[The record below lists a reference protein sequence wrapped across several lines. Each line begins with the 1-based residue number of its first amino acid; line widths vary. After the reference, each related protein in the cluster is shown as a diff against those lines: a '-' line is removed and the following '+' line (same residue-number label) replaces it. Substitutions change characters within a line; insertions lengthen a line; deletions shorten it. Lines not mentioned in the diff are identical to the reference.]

1 MGYSNFSRKILFLEV
16 YIIKMEYEHLLTKGA
31 LKSMMN
37 NIEVKD
43 PVMQVLG
50 VRKITAAGANERY
63 RLLISDGH
71 NLNSFAMLATQLNH
85 MVSSGELTEFAI
97 LKIKRHIISNLTD
110 RNKGS
115 KQVMILIELNVMID
129 GETVRC
135 KIGDPKPIVD
145 NTGLA
150 VENGTSVS
158 VDTVPKTQ
166 SKPPVKLNA
175 AQSSVVNNGLQR
187 DIDVSNIHPINSLSP
202 YQNKWTIRARV
213 VYKAPVRTWNN
224 QRGEGKLFSMDL
236 VDESGE
242 IRATAFNSECEKF
255 FDMIEVNKVYFITR
269 GAIKTANKKFSNL
282 NNDYELTL
290 SGETQVFPCHDFDE
304 SQMPA
309 LKFNFI
315 QLSEVKNVEVDGIVD
330 VIGVCQTAG
339 DVVNLVSKTTRK
351 ELKKRD
357 VTIVDQSLSSI
368 TITLWDTQAEDFDAS
383 LQPVVAIKGSRIR
396 EFMGSKSLSLLGST
410 VMQINPDIEEAH
422 RLRGW
427 FDSLPSNIE
436 FNSLSARSEGGANN
450 QFLTI
455 KGAQLAQLGNG
466 DKADYYSMHSYL
478 IFVKSESALYKACP
492 KPDCQK
498 KVVDR
503 NDGTYRCE
511 KCNDE
516 TENFKYRFMLSAQ
529 LSDFTGNQWVT
540 MFQEVAESFL
550 GTSSQELG
558 RLMEDSKEEYSDVFQ
573 RQMFKLFD
581 VRARAKMETYNNET
595 RLKVSIVNMKPIDYK
610 VASKKLIADI
620 KKLSGIATSVM

>member
-1 MGYSNFSRKILFLEV
+1 MEFE
-16 YIIKMEYEHLLTKGA
+16 KMLTKGA
-31 LKSMMN
+31 LKSIMN
-37 NIEVKD
+37 NEDVKD

-71 NLNSFAMLATQLNH
+71 NLNSFAMLATQLNG
-85 MVSSGELTEFAI
+85 MVSSGEINEFSI
-97 LKIKRHIISNLTD
+97 LKIKRHIISSLTD
-110 RNKGS
+110 RSKGS
-115 KQVMILIELNVMID
+115 KQVMILIDLAVMVPGD
-129 GETVRC
+129 MVGS
-135 KIGDPKPIVD
+135 KIGDPKPIID
-145 NTGLA
+145 NSGQI
-150 VENGTSVS
+150 VENGASAS
-158 VDTVPKTQ
+158 VDSTPQ
-166 SKPPVKLNA
+166 SNSLAKPHSV
-175 AQSSVVNNGLQR
+175 QSSIINNGLQR
-187 DIDVSNIHPINSLSP
+187 DIDISNIHPINSLSP

-213 VYKAPVRTWNN
+213 VNKAPVRTWNN

-236 VDESGE
+236 LDESGE
-242 IRATAFNSECEKF
+242 IRATAFNSECDKF

-290 SGETQVFPCHDFDE
+290 SNETQIFPCHDFDDC
-304 SQMPA
+304 QMPA
-309 LKFNFI
+309 LKFNFVPLN
-315 QLSEVKNVEVDGIVD
+315 QVKDVDVDGIVD

-339 DVVNLVSKTTRK
+339 ELTMLMSKTTRK

-357 VTIVDQSLSSI
+357 VTIVDQSLSSV
-368 TITLWDTQAEDFDAS
+368 TITLWDTQAEDFDGS
-383 LQPVVAIKGSRIR
+383 LQPVIAIKGSRIR

-427 FDSLPSNIE
+427 YDSLPSNAE
-436 FNSLSARSEGGANN
+436 FTSISARSDVGGNN

-455 KGAQLAQLGNG
+455 KGAQLAQLGSG
-466 DKADYYSMHSYL
+466 DKADYYSMYSHL

-498 KVVDR
+498 KVIDR

-516 TENFKYRFMLSAQ
+516 TENFKYRLMLSAQ
-529 LSDFTGNQWVT
+529 LSDSTGNQWVT
-540 MFQEVAESFL
+540 MFQETAESLL
-550 GTSSQELG
+550 GTTSAELG
-558 RLMEDSKEEYSDVFQ
+558 RLMEESKEEYSDVFQ

-581 VRARAKMETYNNET
+581 IRARAKMETYNNET
-595 RLKVSIVNMKPIDYK
+595 RLKVSIFGIKPIDYK
-610 VASKKLIADI
+610 VASAKLIATI
-620 KKLSGIATSVM
+620 KRLSGITTSVM

>member
-1 MGYSNFSRKILFLEV
+1 
-16 YIIKMEYEHLLTKGA
+16 MEYEKMLTKGA
-31 LKSMMN
+31 LKSIMN
-37 NIEVKD
+37 NEDVKD

-63 RLLISDGH
+63 RLLISDGQ
-71 NLNSFAMLATQLNH
+71 NLNSFAMLATQLNS
-85 MVSSGELTEFAI
+85 MVSSGELNEFSI
-97 LKIKRHIISNLTD
+97 LQIKRHIISNLTD
-110 RNKGS
+110 RSKGS
-115 KQVMILIELNVMID
+115 KQVMILIDLAVMVPGD
-129 GETVRC
+129 VVGS

-145 NTGLA
+145 NSGQV
-150 VENGTSVS
+150 VENGSSAS
-158 VDTVPKTQ
+158 VDSTPQ
-166 SKPPVKLNA
+166 SNSLVKPHSFEA
-175 AQSSVVNNGLQR
+175 SVIDNGLQR

-213 VYKAPVRTWNN
+213 VNKAPIRTWNN

-236 VDESGE
+236 LDESGE
-242 IRATAFNSECEKF
+242 IRATAFNSECDKF

-269 GAIKTANKKFSNL
+269 GSIKTANKKFSNL

-290 SGETQVFPCHDFDE
+290 SGETQVFPCHDFDD

-309 LKFNFI
+309 LKFNFT
-315 QLSEVKNVEVDGIVD
+315 QLSNVKDVDVDGLVD

-339 DVVNLVSKTTRK
+339 ELTMLMSKTTRK

-357 VTIVDQSLSSI
+357 VTIVDQSLSSV
-368 TITLWDTQAEDFDAS
+368 TITLWDTQAEDFDGS
-383 LQPVVAIKGSRIR
+383 LQPVIAIKGSRIR

-427 FDSLPSNIE
+427 YDSLPSNVE
-436 FNSLSARSEGGANN
+436 FNSISARSEVGANS

-455 KGAQLAQLGNG
+455 KGAQLAQLGSG
-466 DKADYYSMHSYL
+466 DKADYYSMYSHL

-498 KVVDR
+498 KVIDR

-516 TENFKYRFMLSAQ
+516 TENFKYRLMLSAQ
-529 LSDFTGNQWVT
+529 LSDSTGNQWVT
-540 MFQEVAESFL
+540 MFQETAENLL
-550 GTSSQELG
+550 GTTSAELG
-558 RLMEDSKEEYSDVFQ
+558 RLMEESKEEYSDVFQ
-573 RQMFKLFD
+573 RQMFKLFEI
-581 VRARAKMETYNNET
+581 RARAKMETYNNET
-595 RLKVSIVNMKPIDYK
+595 RLKVSLVNIKPIDYK
-610 VASKKLIADI
+610 LASKKLIADI
-620 KKLSGIATSVM
+620 KRLSGITTSVM

>member
-1 MGYSNFSRKILFLEV
+1 MIKVCCYFSLFFRKYNKE
-16 YIIKMEYEHLLTKGA
+16 MEYEHLLTKGA

-37 NIEVKD
+37 NVEIKD
-43 PVMQVLG
+43 PIMQVLG

-85 MVSSGELTEFAI
+85 MVASGELTEFAI

-110 RNKGS
+110 RNNGS

-135 KIGDPKPIVD
+135 KIGDPKPILD
-145 NTGLA
+145 NSGHDID
-150 VENGTSVS
+150 NGTSAS
-158 VDTVPKTQ
+158 VDKSTV
-166 SKPPVKLNA
+166 SKPPTAKLNA
-175 AQSSVVNNGLQR
+175 AQASVVNNGLQK
-187 DIDVSNIHPINSLSP
+187 DIDVSNIHPINALSP

-290 SGETQVFPCHDFDE
+290 SGETQIFPCHEFDE

-315 QLSEVKNVEVDGIVD
+315 QLSEVKNVEIDGIVD

-357 VTIVDQSLSSI
+357 VTLVDQSLSSI
-368 TITLWDTQAEDFDAS
+368 TITLWDTQAEEFDAS
-383 LQPVVAIKGSRIR
+383 LQPVIAIKGSRIR

-427 FDSLPSNIE
+427 FDSLASNVE

-466 DKADYYSMHSYL
+466 DKADYYSMHSHL

-550 GTSSQELG
+550 GTTSQELG
-558 RLMEDSKEEYSDVFQ
+558 RLMEESKEEYSDVFQ

-581 VRARAKMETYNNET
+581 IRARAKMETYNNET
-595 RLKVSIVNMKPIDYK
+595 RLKVSLVNMKPIDYK

-620 KKLSGIATSVM
+620 KRLSGVATSVM